1 MKRVWISKREHG
13 ASIKRH
19 KNQRSYGKVGQRQKQ
34 PAWLENCM
42 VGLGAQIMTWNTGK
56 RNFSKISCPN
66 PDIDKSIDN

>member
-1 MKRVWISKREHG
+1 
-13 ASIKRH
+13 
-19 KNQRSYGKVGQRQKQ
+19 
-34 PAWLENCM
+34 M